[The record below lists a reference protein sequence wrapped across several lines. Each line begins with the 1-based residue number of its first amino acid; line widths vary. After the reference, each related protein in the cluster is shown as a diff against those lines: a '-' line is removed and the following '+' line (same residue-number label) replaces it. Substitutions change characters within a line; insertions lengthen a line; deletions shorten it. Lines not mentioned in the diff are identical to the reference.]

1 MKIRSQ
7 KTRLAVLSCLAAIPL
22 SALAQSSQLPETVVS
37 AARVEQPLAD
47 VLPSVSLITREDIER
62 SQAVSLADLL
72 QGEAGFEF
80 GRNGGP
86 GTTTSFFLRGADSKN
101 LVIMID
107 GVRAMADGWGNLS
120 AIDLPLQQVERIE
133 LLRGNASGLYGE
145 AAVGGVLSIFTRQ
158 LGGKPGGYGSVTLG
172 SRNTQAATAGYAGQQ
187 DDVSWRF
194 DLGSEHTD
202 GFSSMNPQQN
212 AKVNPDN
219 DSVDRTHLSG
229 KVAKRISRDLTLGA
243 YASLTRSDV
252 AYDNGSGTATATDR
266 NLLRRE
272 NGLLN
277 VYAQGQLSA
286 DWNSRLDLSRTNLDM
301 RDYRNDQAYR
311 TNFDSGLLMGQQNS
325 VRWFNTY
332 AAGQGR
338 VLNFGLDAGNE
349 TFSADA
355 TSSGYQA
362 GRVLRGYFAGLNQSF
377 GDLSVQANLRH
388 DTVNVNKV
396 DTSYKGSWD
405 NTSGLLGLG
414 YRLNPQWR
422 LTGSVATGFR
432 APSAGELSN
441 NINLKPETH
450 LSQEVGLT
458 YAEGAELFRVVAFD
472 TRTSDAIYWQSVSPF
487 TPVNIG
493 KVRNQ
498 GVELTGKTQL
508 ADNNIRYTLVSQ
520 DPWNESDNTRLAR
533 RARLYGALDIWRQLG
548 QTSAGFKLNASDNRY
563 DSGSPDKLLPGY
575 TTLAL
580 YASRPLAPEWT
591 LRFKVENALDR
602 PYQLAYGYNTPPLSV
617 SLTLAWQQR

>member
-7 KTRLAVLSCLAAIPL
+7 KTRLAVLSCLAALPL
-22 SALAQSSQLPETVVS
+22 PTLAQSSQLPETVVT

-47 VLPSVSLITREDIER
+47 VLPSVTLITREDIER

-145 AAVGGVLSIFTRQ
+145 AAVGGVLNIFTRQ

-172 SRNTQAATAGYAGQQ
+172 NRNTQAVTAGYAGQQ

-194 DLGSEHTD
+194 DLGRDHTD
-202 GFSSMNPQQN
+202 GFSAMSPQQN

-252 AYDNGSGTATATDR
+252 AYDNGSGTATATDK

-277 VYAQGQLSA
+277 VYAQGQLNA

-301 RDYRNDQAYR
+301 RD
-311 TNFDSGLLMGQQNS
+311 
-325 VRWFNTY
+325 
-332 AAGQGR
+332 
-338 VLNFGLDAGNE
+338 
-349 TFSADA
+349 
-355 TSSGYQA
+355 
-362 GRVLRGYFAGLNQSF
+362 
-377 GDLSVQANLRH
+377 
-388 DTVNVNKV
+388 
-396 DTSYKGSWD
+396 
-405 NTSGLLGLG
+405 
-414 YRLNPQWR
+414 
-422 LTGSVATGFR
+422 
-432 APSAGELSN
+432 
-441 NINLKPETH
+441 
-450 LSQEVGLT
+450 
-458 YAEGAELFRVVAFD
+458 
-472 TRTSDAIYWQSVSPF
+472 
-487 TPVNIG
+487 
-493 KVRNQ
+493 
-498 GVELTGKTQL
+498 
-508 ADNNIRYTLVSQ
+508 
-520 DPWNESDNTRLAR
+520 
-533 RARLYGALDIWRQLG
+533 
-548 QTSAGFKLNASDNRY
+548 
-563 DSGSPDKLLPGY
+563 
-575 TTLAL
+575 
-580 YASRPLAPEWT
+580 
-591 LRFKVENALDR
+591 
-602 PYQLAYGYNTPPLSV
+602 
-617 SLTLAWQQR
+617 